1 MKARAVNA
9 GSTLAAAV
17 LLAAGVPA
25 PVPAQFPD
33 RPPPAAPLKPVQF
46 PPFREVVLPNGLRVV
61 VVEHH
66 EQPVVSASLSFRAG
80 SAFDPTGK
88 EGVAAFTA
96 ELLTKGTPTRTAE
109 QIAAAIE
116 GVGGSLDASA
126 DRDFFTV
133 STSALSDH
141 VELAFEL
148 MGDVVRRAT
157 FPAEE
162 LELARTRMVSALQL
176 ELSQPEA
183 LAGRFFAREIYG
195 SHPYGRLTS
204 TDSYRAV
211 TRDDVSRFAAR
222 RLRPSG
228 ALLVVA
234 GDVTLPRVRQLL
246 ARHFAGW
253 QGAPPGPVA
262 PAAAPARRTT
272 DILLVHRPGSAQAN
286 IVVGN
291 TTFGPADTGY
301 YAARLAMHALG
312 GGADSRLFLL
322 LREQKGW
329 TYGAYAGL
337 QRYRGLGHWEG
348 TAETRT
354 EVADSALAELLAQL
368 DRIRTQAVPDS
379 ELGNAKGFLVGSFPL
394 SIETPEQIAGQV
406 ARTKLLG
413 LGDNYLRLYRERLSA
428 VTPPRARAAAARV
441 IRRNGLSIVVVG
453 DGAKLYDRLKAI
465 APVRLMDSDGKPLAP
480 ADLSPVARALALDAS
495 QLVARTDSF
504 RVLVQGNPFGS
515 QTGTLRRTA
524 DSLVYDETMSLGP
537 MGQQQTTVVFDARDL
552 SVRQVDQT
560 STFGPQRG
568 EVHLRYAEGRVQ
580 GSAVVPQPGGQP
592 KSFTVDTAVAPGT
605 YDDNA
610 LPVIIPALPLA
621 AGQTFTVNVFASG
634 EGAAKVYTLK
644 ANAPESV
651 TVPAGTFQAFRV
663 DVTGGRAPVQIFV
676 STETPR
682 RVLKI
687 APVGTPLVLELL
699 K

>member
-1 MKARAVNA
+1 MKAIGILALA
-9 GSTLAAAV
+9 GALT
-17 LLAAGVPA
+17 AGPPA
-25 PVPAQFPD
+25 RLPAQFPD
-33 RPPPAAPLKPVQF
+33 RPPAPAPLKPVQF
-46 PPFREVVLPNGLRVV
+46 PPFREVLLPSGLRVV

-80 SAFDPTGK
+80 STFDPAKK

-96 ELLTKGTPTRTAE
+96 ELLTKGTPTRSAE

-116 GVGGSLDASA
+116 GVGGSLGATA

-133 STSALSDH
+133 STSVLSDH

-148 MGDVVRRAT
+148 LGDAVRRAT

-162 LELARTRMVSALQL
+162 LDLARTRMLSALQL
-176 ELSQPEA
+176 ELAEPDA
-183 LAGRFFAREIYG
+183 LAARFFARELYG
-195 SHPYGRLTS
+195 PHPYGRATS
-204 TDSYRAV
+204 TESYGAI
-211 TRDDVSRFAAR
+211 TRDDVARFAAR

-234 GDVTLPRVRQLL
+234 GDVTLARVRQLVT
-246 ARHFAGW
+246 RHFTGW
-253 QGAPPGPVA
+253 QGAPPAPT
-262 PAAAPARRTT
+262 PAAAPPVRRAT

-291 TTFGPADTGY
+291 TTFAPTDTGY
-301 YAARLAMHALG
+301 YAARLALHVLG

-329 TYGAYAGL
+329 TYGSYAGL

-354 EVADSALAELLAQL
+354 DVADSALAELLAQV

-379 ELGNAKGFLVGSFPL
+379 ELGNAKGYLVGSFPL
-394 SIETPEQIAGQV
+394 SIETPDQIASQV
-406 ARTKLLG
+406 ARVKLLG
-413 LGDNYLRLYRERLSA
+413 LGADYLQLFRERLSA
-428 VTPPRARAAAARV
+428 VTPRRARAAAQRV
-441 IRRNGLSIVVVG
+441 IRRNALSIVVVG
-453 DGAKLYDRLKAI
+453 DGAALHDRLKAI
-465 APVRLMDSDGKPLAP
+465 APVRLVDSDGKPLAMR
-480 ADLSPVARALALDAS
+480 DLTPEARPLGLDPS

-504 RVLVQGNPFGS
+504 RVLVQGNPFGT
-515 QTGTLRRTA
+515 QTGTLRRAA
-524 DSLVYDETMSLGP
+524 DSLIYDETMSLGP
-537 MGQQQTTVVFDARDL
+537 MGQQQTTVVFGADL

-560 STFGPQRG
+560 SAFGPQRG
-568 EVHLRYAEGRVQ
+568 EVHLRYAGGRVQ
-580 GSAVVPQPGGQP
+580 GSAVVPQADGQP
-592 KSFTVDTAVAPGT
+592 KSFTVDTVVAAGT

-621 AGQTFTVNVFASG
+621 AGQTFVVNVFSSG
-634 EGAAKVYTLK
+634 EGQTKVYTLK
-644 ANAPESV
+644 VSAPESV
-651 TVPAGTFQAFRV
+651 TVPAGTFQAYRV
-663 DVTGGRAPVQIFV
+663 DITGGPAPVQMFV

-682 RVLKI
+682 RVVRI
-687 APVGTPLVLELL
+687 APVGAPLQLELIN